1 MIYQSFWS
9 RCKVTFQESL
19 SLRVLTLRME
29 EKSQINNPI
38 TYLKTRKISQAKLQ
52 SGRVKE
58 IINMRFKSN
67 APHENLVLE
76 KTENEWQGPSQYNK
90 EKRDMT

>member
-52 SGRVKE
+52 SGKVKE

-67 APHENLVLE
+67 APNENLVLE